1 MDKDKSNVVL
11 VTGAT
16 GGIGK
21 SIVTKFAERGMTLA
35 IADKDEEQ
43 ANKLAYEI
51 NHNDGKAM
59 VFPGDLLDKKYCDN
73 IAITVKEKLGSI
85 DILINNA
92 GLMRRGDI
100 TQTNDED
107 YELSMKINVEAP
119 FRLIRAAIPI
129 MAAAGGGSIV
139 NISSCWGINPGPN
152 HLIYCTTKGALAS
165 MTKCLGRDHAHQN
178 IRINAVCPNEV
189 NTPMLRTGFKI
200 RGLNPDDALD
210 ELNQSVP
217 IGRIAE
223 PDEIA
228 DVVAFLSSDE
238 ARYIC
243 GSLVEINGGKPFTN
257 KIIVITGATRG
268 IGLACAMRL
277 QKEGAIICAI
287 QRGNSKLFDSFWV

>member
-1 MDKDKSNVVL
+1 MGKDKSNVVL
-11 VTGAT
+11 VTGAN

-21 SIVTKFAERGMTLA
+21 AIVNKYSRQGLTMA
-35 IADKDEEQ
+35 IADKDEDA
-43 ANKLAYEI
+43 ANKLVHEI
-51 NHNDGKAM
+51 NSSNGKAM
-59 VFPGDLLDKKYCDN
+59 AFPGDLLDQNYSDN
-73 IAITVKEKLGSI
+73 LANEVKEKLGSI

-100 TQTNDED
+100 TQTSDED

-119 FRLIRAAIPI
+119 FRLIRASIPL
-129 MAAAGGGSIV
+129 MVDSGGGSVV

-152 HLIYCTTKGALAS
+152 HLIYCTTKAALAA

-189 NTPMLRTGFKI
+189 NTPMLRTGFEI
-200 RGLNPDDALD
+200 RGLNPDDAIR

-217 IGRIAE
+217 IGHIAE
-223 PDEIA
+223 PEEIA

-243 GSLVEINGGKPFTN
+243 GSLVEINGGKA
-257 KIIVITGATRG
+257 VY
-268 IGLACAMRL
+268 
-277 QKEGAIICAI
+277 
-287 QRGNSKLFDSFWV
+287 

>member
-11 VTGAT
+11 VTGAN

-21 SIVTKFAERGMTLA
+21 AIVNKYSRQGLTLA

-43 ANKLAYEI
+43 ANKLVHEI
-51 NHNDGKAM
+51 NRGNGKAM
-59 VFPGDLLDKKYCDN
+59 AFPGDLLDQNYSDSLAN
-73 IAITVKEKLGSI
+73 EVKEKLGSI

-100 TQTNDED
+100 TQTSDED

-119 FRLIRAAIPI
+119 FRLIRASIPL
-129 MAAAGGGSIV
+129 MVESGGGSIV

-152 HLIYCTTKGALAS
+152 HLIYCTTKAALAA

-189 NTPMLRTGFKI
+189 NTPMLRTGFEI
-200 RGLNPDDALD
+200 RGLNPDDAIE

-217 IGRIAE
+217 IGHIAE
-223 PDEIA
+223 PEEIA
-228 DVVAFLSSDE
+228 DVVAFLSSYE

-243 GSLVEINGGKPFTN
+243 GSLVEINGGKA
-257 KIIVITGATRG
+257 VY
-268 IGLACAMRL
+268 
-277 QKEGAIICAI
+277 
-287 QRGNSKLFDSFWV
+287 

>member
-1 MDKDKSNVVL
+1 MVKDKSNVVL

-21 SIVTKFAERGMTLA
+21 SIVNKYSRQGFTLA

-43 ANKLAYEI
+43 ANKLVHEI
-51 NHNDGKAM
+51 NHGNGKAM
-59 VFPGDLLDKKYCDN
+59 AFPGDLLDQNYCDRLAN
-73 IAITVKEKLGSI
+73 EVQKKLGSI

-100 TQTNDED
+100 TQTSDED
-107 YELSMKINVEAP
+107 YDLSMKINVEAP
-119 FRLIRAAIPI
+119 FRLIRAAIPL
-129 MAAAGGGSIV
+129 MAEAGGGSIV
-139 NISSCWGINPGPN
+139 NVSSCWGINPGPN
-152 HLIYCTTKGALAS
+152 HLIYCTTKAALAA

-189 NTPMLRTGFKI
+189 NTPMLRTGFEI
-200 RGLNPDDALD
+200 RGLNPDDAID

-217 IGRIAE
+217 IGHIAE
-223 PDEIA
+223 PEEIA

-243 GSLVEINGGKPFTN
+243 GSLVEINGGKA
-257 KIIVITGATRG
+257 VY
-268 IGLACAMRL
+268 
-277 QKEGAIICAI
+277 
-287 QRGNSKLFDSFWV
+287 

>member
-11 VTGAT
+11 VTGAN

-21 SIVTKFAERGMTLA
+21 AIVNKYSRQGLTLA

-43 ANKLAYEI
+43 ANKLVHEI
-51 NHNDGKAM
+51 NRGNGKAM
-59 VFPGDLLDKKYCDN
+59 AFPGDLLDQNYSDSLAN
-73 IAITVKEKLGSI
+73 EVKEKLGSI

-100 TQTNDED
+100 TQTSDED

-119 FRLIRAAIPI
+119 FRLIRASIPL
-129 MAAAGGGSIV
+129 MVESGGGSIV

-152 HLIYCTTKGALAS
+152 HLIYCTTKAALAA

-178 IRINAVCPNEV
+178 VRINAVCPNEV
-189 NTPMLRTGFKI
+189 NTPMLRTGFEI
-200 RGLNPDDALD
+200 RGLNPDDAIE

-217 IGRIAE
+217 IGHIAE
-223 PDEIA
+223 PEEIA
-228 DVVAFLSSDE
+228 DVVAFLSSYE

-243 GSLVEINGGKPFTN
+243 GSLVEINGGKA
-257 KIIVITGATRG
+257 VY
-268 IGLACAMRL
+268 
-277 QKEGAIICAI
+277 
-287 QRGNSKLFDSFWV
+287 

>member
-1 MDKDKSNVVL
+1 MGKDKSNVVL
-11 VTGAT
+11 VTGAN

-21 SIVTKFAERGMTLA
+21 AIVNKYLRQGLTMA
-35 IADKDEEQ
+35 IADKDENA
-43 ANKLAYEI
+43 ANKLVHEI
-51 NHNDGKAM
+51 NSSNGKAM
-59 VFPGDLLDKKYCDN
+59 AFPGDLLDQNYSDN
-73 IAITVKEKLGSI
+73 LANEVKEKLGSI

-100 TQTNDED
+100 TQTSDED

-119 FRLIRAAIPI
+119 FRLIRASIPL
-129 MAAAGGGSIV
+129 MVDSGGGSIV

-152 HLIYCTTKGALAS
+152 HLIYCTTKAALAA

-189 NTPMLRTGFKI
+189 NTPMLRTGFEI
-200 RGLNPDDALD
+200 RGLNPDDAIR

-217 IGRIAE
+217 IGHIAE
-223 PDEIA
+223 PEEIA

-243 GSLVEINGGKPFTN
+243 GSLVEINGGKA
-257 KIIVITGATRG
+257 VY
-268 IGLACAMRL
+268 
-277 QKEGAIICAI
+277 
-287 QRGNSKLFDSFWV
+287 

>member
-1 MDKDKSNVVL
+1 MGKGKSNVVL
-11 VTGAT
+11 VTGAN

-21 SIVTKFAERGMTLA
+21 AIANKYSRQGFTLA

-43 ANKLAYEI
+43 ANKLVHEI
-51 NHNDGKAM
+51 NRGNGKAM
-59 VFPGDLLDKKYCDN
+59 AFPGDLLDQNYSDSLAN
-73 IAITVKEKLGSI
+73 EVKEKLGSI

-100 TQTNDED
+100 TQTSDED

-119 FRLIRAAIPI
+119 FRLIRASIPL
-129 MAAAGGGSIV
+129 MVESGGGSIV

-152 HLIYCTTKGALAS
+152 HLIYCTTKAALAA

-189 NTPMLRTGFKI
+189 NTPMLRTGFEI
-200 RGLNPDDALD
+200 RGLNPDDAIE

-217 IGRIAE
+217 IGHIAE
-223 PDEIA
+223 PEEIA

-243 GSLVEINGGKPFTN
+243 GSLVEINGGKA
-257 KIIVITGATRG
+257 VY
-268 IGLACAMRL
+268 
-277 QKEGAIICAI
+277 
-287 QRGNSKLFDSFWV
+287 